1 VKTVDIVKSCIIKD
15 MKRNAS
21 DIIQQIKPVK
31 SAQKYD
37 SAWKDFKQ
45 FTKLE
50 DQCPSEDNFIEYFD
64 YLKNSK
70 KLASSTM
77 WSIYSMLNTNFQLMS
92 GKKLQIYPR
101 LQMLLKSYEAGYKRK
116 TANVFTK
123 EQIDSF
129 LHNASDTGEFVHIKV
144 AIVLCY
150 FGGLR
155 CADLV
160 NISTSDLEFCETTGT

>member
-1 VKTVDIVKSCIIKD
+1 MKTVDIVKSCIIKD

-101 LQMLLKSYEAGYKRK
+101 LQMLLKLP
-116 TANVFTK
+116 
-123 EQIDSF
+123 IF
-129 LHNASDTGEFVHIKV
+129 LQRNKFNK
-144 AIVLCY
+144 
-150 FGGLR
+150 
-155 CADLV
+155 
-160 NISTSDLEFCETTGT
+160 